1 MKAENAAQV
10 RRLTDIPNIGKSIA
24 NDLIGL
30 GITTPDAV
38 KAMDPWETYDAL
50 RGPMGERHDPCV
62 LDTFM
67 AAQKFMNGGPKQAW
81 WEFTEQRKAML
92 KKMKRS

>member
-50 RGPMGERHDPCV
+50 RTPMGERHDPCV

-67 AAQKFMNGGPKQAW
+67 AAHKFMNGGPKQDW

-92 KKMKRS
+92 LKMNRR